1 MLPNPSWWPWRLC
14 LLQSSP
20 SLVAMTAIAMGHIS
34 ATIPHLL
41 QPSLSLT
48 SKRTEAMTCPPNVA
62 TTLCA
67 CTMGDHGGP
76 QVVIFAAMYKE
87 TQNPTPFY

>member
-20 SLVAMTAIAMGHIS
+20 LFLSLVAMMAIAMGHIS
-34 ATIPHLL
+34 AIIPHFL

-48 SKRTEAMTCPPNVA
+48 SKRAEAMTCPP
-62 TTLCA
+62 
-67 CTMGDHGGP
+67 M
-76 QVVIFAAMYKE
+76 
-87 TQNPTPFY
+87 